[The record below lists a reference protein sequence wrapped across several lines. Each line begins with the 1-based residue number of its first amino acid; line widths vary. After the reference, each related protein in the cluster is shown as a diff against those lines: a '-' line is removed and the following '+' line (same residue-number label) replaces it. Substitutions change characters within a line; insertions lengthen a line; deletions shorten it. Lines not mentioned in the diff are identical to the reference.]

1 MRISDWSSDV
11 CSSDLAGVLGVP
23 GMNYSTLLQR
33 SVDFDTYAAFLY
45 ASYQNSLDQAMVLSL
60 IQMLWD
66 RSEANGYAAH
76 LRADNPLPNT
86 SPKRV
91 LLHPSFGDHPV
102 SMYRS
107 EEHTSELQSLMRI
120 SYAVFCLQNKK

>member
-1 MRISDWSSDV
+1 MGGSLVALSPDIR
-11 CSSDLAGVLGVP
+11 AGVLGVP

-66 RSEANGYAAH
+66 RSEDNGYAEH
-76 LRADNPLPNT
+76 LRADNPLPTT
-86 SPKRV
+86 SPTRV
-91 LLHPSFGDHPV
+91 LLHTAFGAKQV
-102 SMYRS
+102 RMYPAQG
-107 EEHTSELQSLMRI
+107 T
-120 SYAVFCLQNKK
+120 